1 MDGLCKYKNI
11 FGAPNTGVHSYR
23 IFNIAIVDT
32 LAVFIVA
39 ILITILWYWYNKS
52 KPKKKKYHIVWVFVI
67 TLISLFI
74 LGIFAHWLFCVD
86 TTVHKYLFT

>member
-11 FGAPNTGVHSYR
+11 FGAPNTGIHSYR
-23 IFNIAIVDT
+23 LFNIAIVDV
-32 LAVFIVA
+32 LAVFIIA
-39 ILITILWYWYNKS
+39 IVITMIWYRYTKS
-52 KPKKKKYHIVWVFVI
+52 KSKKNKKYWVFVI

-86 TTVHKYLFT
+86 TTVHKYLFN

>member
-23 IFNIAIVDT
+23 IFNIAIVDA
-32 LAVFIVA
+32 LVVFIIA
-39 ILITILWYWYNKS
+39 IVITMIWYRYTKS
-52 KPKKKKYHIVWVFVI
+52 KSKKNKKYWIFVI

-86 TTVHKYLFT
+86 TTVHKYLFN